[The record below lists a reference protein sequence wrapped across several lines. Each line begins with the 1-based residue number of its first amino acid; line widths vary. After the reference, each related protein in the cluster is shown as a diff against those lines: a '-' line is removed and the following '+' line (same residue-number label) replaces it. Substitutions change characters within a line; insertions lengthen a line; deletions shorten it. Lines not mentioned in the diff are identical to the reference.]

1 MKRLCGMLIF
11 SLLFTFQV
19 LATNAPKEI
28 YTIQIGSFTNP
39 QAEQFQFLSGI
50 GMVYLEQVP
59 NSNLHRVL
67 VSKFEDKT
75 IANEYLAKIKS
86 AGYSDA
92 FVTARTIDD
101 AKTVRTIQL
110 GSYRIG
116 EQLDLTKEKALGK
129 IALHIKDD
137 EIRVLIGYYTDITSA
152 KVALDK
158 ARANGFPSAFMKE
171 TDIVWLTTIG
181 NFEENFLKFGV
192 QKIEQIAAQPKIIV
206 PSIIRNP
213 NENPN
218 TYNSVKTGNEG
229 DPTKAKASVAGLQEA
244 LKGDNK
250 YKGNVDGIYGNNTR
264 EGLNAFQQNDEMYQ
278 RYSERTRA
286 IPQTYSE
293 KGNVSTLQGNIDLIE
308 FNPALAAENLQNFAH
323 PLAKVYTAYLY
334 FTGLVK
340 TTDERTSVNLL
351 MNNAIQQA
359 FANFDG
365 ESRFNYSKQYNY
377 TDIQILIQH
386 LAYVYNITQ
395 DNPKIPCWMVEYHNA
410 ELSQAF
416 AGLNPPSFTDCEG
429 FESIKEIRILQAM
442 AQDMDVLSETERLAK
457 SKAEKQAYTARRT
470 ELYLNPPIIALP
482 EQELYE
488 MWNTN
493 LLNAVERNIEKDPLR
508 KDILTAF
515 KVTYFMVY
523 GKLENHY
530 LLNDYPEDQAKALAI
545 ATLYA
550 LVNYNLG
557 DYITEY

>member
-1 MKRLCGMLIF
+1 MKRFCGMLIF
-11 SLLFTFQV
+11 SLLFTLQV

-39 QAEQFQFLSGI
+39 QAEDFQFFTNI
-50 GMVYLEQVP
+50 GMIYLEQIT
-59 NSNLHRVL
+59 NNNLQRVM

-75 IANEYLAKIKS
+75 VANEYLSKIKL

-92 FVTARTIDD
+92 FIATRTIDD

-110 GSYRIG
+110 GSYHIG
-116 EQLDLTKEKALGK
+116 EQLDLSKEKALGK
-129 IALHIKDD
+129 IVLHIKDN
-137 EIRVLIGYYTDITSA
+137 EVRVLIGYYIDITSA
-152 KVALDK
+152 KIALDK

-171 TDIVWLTTIG
+171 TDMVWTTELG
-181 NFEENFLKFGV
+181 SFEENFLKFGMP
-192 QKIEQIAAQPKIIV
+192 KIEQITI
-206 PSIIRNP
+206 PSIVTS
-213 NENPN
+213 PN
-218 TYNSVKTGNEG
+218 TNTNIDDNTKTGNAG
-229 DPTKAKASVAGLQEA
+229 DQNKAKASVAGLQEA
-244 LKGDNK
+244 LKADNK
-250 YKGNVDGIYGNNTR
+250 YKGNVDGIYGDNTND
-264 EGLNAFQQNDEMYQ
+264 GLDAFQQNDEMYQ
-278 RYSERTRA
+278 RYAQRTRA
-286 IPQTYSE
+286 IPQVYNQ
-293 KGNVSTLQGNIDLIE
+293 KGDVATLQGNIDLIE
-308 FNPALAAENLQNFAH
+308 YNPALAANNLQKFAH

-334 FTGLVK
+334 FTGLAK
-340 TTDERTSVNLL
+340 TNDGQNSVNSL
-351 MNNAIQQA
+351 MNDAIQQA
-359 FANFDG
+359 YANFKG
-365 ESRFNYSKQYNY
+365 ESRFDYSKYYNY
-377 TDIQILIQH
+377 TDIQTLIQH

-395 DNPKIPCWMVEYHNA
+395 ENPKIPCWMVQNHNQ

-442 AQDMDVLSETERLAK
+442 AQDMDVLSETQRLAK
-457 SKAEKQAYTARRT
+457 SKTEKQAYTARRT
-470 ELYLNPPIIALP
+470 ELYLNPPTIALP

-530 LLNDYPEDQAKALAI
+530 LLNDYEEDQAKALAL